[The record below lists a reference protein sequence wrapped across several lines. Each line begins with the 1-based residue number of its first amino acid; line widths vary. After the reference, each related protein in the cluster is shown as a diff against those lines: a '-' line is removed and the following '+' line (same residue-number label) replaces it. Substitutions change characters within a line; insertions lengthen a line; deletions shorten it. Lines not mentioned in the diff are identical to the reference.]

1 MDATTGRHGRGTAR
15 LAAALIAAAL
25 ASGCDDKQQQAASSF
40 DTTAHARR
48 VAEEGILARV
58 GRRGAVLRAVQV
70 YRQALAGTV
79 TVCGQINPSGR
90 GDDAY
95 VPFVSIVTYEEVPEQ
110 GQPRFQLVQH
120 LADSSAAATRV
131 YVEMVSRCFEGG
143 GPRDARTV
151 QTLPP
156 LPSGLPHASD
166 LPHAGEEMPAL
177 PPGLGQQPAAS
188 AAPTAA
194 ATTAVTAPPLASSR
208 SNVTTRQHAN
218 LRASPAGGGAVLRV
232 VPPASSLRVFGEAP
246 GGWYQVGDTEPWG
259 WIHGSLL
266 DP

>member
-1 MDATTGRHGRGTAR
+1 MQGSQDRTDAAAERHGRGTVR
-15 LAAALIAAAL
+15 LAAALIAASL
-25 ASGCDDKQQQAASSF
+25 ASGCDDKRDQQTASSF
-40 DTTAHARR
+40 DATAHARR
-48 VAEEGILARV
+48 VAEDGILARA

-79 TVCGQINPSGR
+79 TVCGQINPTGR
-90 GDDAY
+90 GDQAY
-95 VPFVSIVTYEEVPEQ
+95 IPFVTVVTYEEAPDR

-143 GPRDARTV
+143 GPRDARSV

-156 LPSGLPHASD
+156 LPTGLPHEA
-166 LPHAGEEMPAL
+166 EEMPA
-177 PPGLGQQPAAS
+177 PSAAQQPAAG
-188 AAPTAA
+188 AAPV
-194 ATTAVTAPPLASSR
+194 TTAVAAPPLTSSR
-208 SNVTTRQHAN
+208 NNVTTRQHAN
-218 LRASPAGGGAVLRV
+218 LRSNPAGGGAVLRV
-232 VPPASSLRVFGEAP
+232 VPPGSSLRVFGEAP

>member
-1 MDATTGRHGRGTAR
+1 MDAATERHGRGTAR
-15 LAAALIAAAL
+15 LAAALIAASL
-25 ASGCDDKQQQAASSF
+25 TSGCDDKQQQQAASSF
-40 DTTAHARR
+40 DTMAHARR
-48 VAEEGILARV
+48 VAEEGMLARV

-95 VPFVSIVTYEEVPEQ
+95 IPFVSVVTYEEVPVQ

-156 LPSGLPHASD
+156 LPSGLPHALG
-166 LPHAGEEMPAL
+166 LPHAAEEMPAL
-177 PPGLGQQPAAS
+177 PPNPGQQPAAS
-188 AAPTAA
+188 AAPAA
-194 ATTAVTAPPLASSR
+194 TAVTAPPLAASR

-232 VPPASSLRVFGEAP
+232 VPAGSSLHVFGEAP

-259 WIHGSLL
+259 WIHGSMLAG
-266 DP
+266 P

>member
-1 MDATTGRHGRGTAR
+1 MDAATGRHGRGTAR
-15 LAAALIAAAL
+15 LAAALIAASL
-25 ASGCDDKQQQAASSF
+25 TSGCDDKQQQQQAASSF
-40 DTTAHARR
+40 DTTVHARR

-95 VPFVSIVTYEEVPEQ
+95 IPFVSVVTYEEAPER

-120 LADSSAAATRV
+120 LADSSAGATRV

-151 QTLPP
+151 PTLPP
-156 LPSGLPHASD
+156 LPSGLPHA
-166 LPHAGEEMPAL
+166 AEEMPAL
-177 PPGLGQQPAAS
+177 PPSLGQQPAAS
-188 AAPTAA
+188 AAPAATAA
-194 ATTAVTAPPLASSR
+194 TAVTAPPLASPR

-218 LRASPAGGGAVLRV
+218 LRASPGGGGAVLRV
-232 VPPASSLRVFGEAP
+232 VPPGSSFRVFGEAS

>member
-1 MDATTGRHGRGTAR
+1 MDAATGRHGHGTAR
-15 LAAALIAAAL
+15 LAAALIAASL
-25 ASGCDDKQQQAASSF
+25 TTGCDDKQQQQAASSF

-95 VPFVSIVTYEEVPEQ
+95 IPFVSVVTYEEVPER
-110 GQPRFQLVQH
+110 GQPRFLLVQH
-120 LADSSAAATRV
+120 LADSSASATRV

-151 QTLPP
+151 PTLPP
-156 LPSGLPHASD
+156 LPSGLPHA
-166 LPHAGEEMPAL
+166 AEEMPAL
-177 PPGLGQQPAAS
+177 PPSVGQQPAAG
-188 AAPTAA
+188 AAPAA
-194 ATTAVTAPPLASSR
+194 TAVTAPPLASSR

-218 LRASPAGGGAVLRV
+218 LRTSPGGGGVVLRV
-232 VPPASSLRVFGEAP
+232 MPPGSSLRVFGEAP